1 MKTYI
6 SNKLVQATPMSKHT
20 FVFYTLIGQ
29 TTIPHE
35 DDEEGFLVEDT
46 KGVSNH
52 KEHKGRIHWLS
63 YPEFLAD
70 HVSLGDISDSPEYQQ
85 RMVGELAQLNV
96 RLADLQKYLK
106 SDRFLKL
113 DFIDR
118 DLLQEQC
125 RMMARYSG
133 VLTDRLLR
141 CGF

>member
-1 MKTYI
+1 MI
-6 SNKLVQATPMSKHT
+6 
-20 FVFYTLIGQ
+20 
-29 TTIPHE
+29 E
-35 DDEEGFLVEDT
+35 DAAGFLVEDT

-52 KEHKGRIHWLS
+52 KDHKGRIHWLS

-70 HVSLGDISDSPEYQQ
+70 HVDLGDISEKPEYQQ
-85 RMVGELAQLNV
+85 RMIGELAQLNIK
-96 RLADLQKYLK
+96 LAALQKYTK
-106 SDRFLKL
+106 SDLFLKL